1 MCTGGGSA
9 PKPAPPPAQA
19 APVSDVSP
27 ELDLVDDEKAST
39 TGRKKRRGVKGLR
52 IDRTVN
58 VPGGTSGNGT
68 NVPTGM

>member
-1 MCTGGGSA
+1 
-9 PKPAPPPAQA
+9 
-19 APVSDVSP
+19 
-27 ELDLVDDEKAST
+27 LVDDEKAST

>member
-1 MCTGGGSA
+1 MCVGGGGGVKA
-9 PKPAPPPAQA
+9 APPPAQA
-19 APVSDVSP
+19 APVTDVAP
-27 ELDLVDDEKAST
+27 EMDLEDGEKSSQ

-58 VPGGTSGNGT
+58 VPGGTAGNGT